1 MQLPLLSL
9 IIFLPIVGS
18 LLLLL
23 VPATQKSYIKYYA
36 LAVTVIILLFSLVM
50 YQQFDFN
57 HVEYGSAQ
65 LIEKYRWFSAL
76 PINYYVGVD
85 TISLPFVLLTS
96 LISIVCVLASIGSI
110 TAKEKE
116 YYTLFLLLES
126 LIMGTFLA
134 LDTVLFYIF
143 FEASLIP
150 LFIIVGVWGAENKV
164 YAAFKFFLY
173 TFAGSVFFLIGIIY
187 VINVTGSSDMLVL
200 PQMLMQWPIEA
211 QIILWVL
218 FFLGFAIKIPMWP
231 VHTWLPDAHVQAPTA
246 GSIILAAILLKFG
259 AYGLIRFSVVMLPE
273 ASYFFKDMIFLL
285 SCVAIIY
292 ASLLAFAQTNIKKLI
307 AYSSIAHMGYVTL
320 GIFALNF
327 EGLQGAL
334 MQMVS
339 HGLISGA
346 LFLTVGVLYERTHTK
361 DIDAYGGMAAKM
373 PGLASIFM
381 LLTLGSVG
389 LPGTSGFVGEILSLM
404 GLFKVN
410 LYYCMIAALGMVLG
424 AVYMLKLYRK
434 IMFGPNREY
443 SQPIYAMQWQEMVA
457 FAPLIILILLL
468 GMYPSLLLNITKPT
482 TLSIFKLLG

>member
-36 LAVTVIILLFSLVM
+36 LAVTVIILIFSFIM
-50 YQQFDFN
+50 YQQFDLN
-57 HVEYGSAQ
+57 NVEYGHAQ
-65 LIEKYRWFSAL
+65 LTEKYRWFSTL

-85 TISLPFVLLTS
+85 SISLPFVLLTA

-116 YYTLFLLLES
+116 YYALFLLLES

-150 LFIIVGVWGAENKV
+150 LFIIVGVWGAENKI

-200 PQMLMQWPIEA
+200 PQMLMQWPIDA

-259 AYGLIRFSVVMLPE
+259 AYGLIRFSIVMLPE
-273 ASYFFKDMIFLL
+273 ASYFFKNMIFLL
-285 SCVAIIY
+285 SCIAIIY

-327 EGLQGAL
+327 EGLQGAI

-346 LFLTVGVLYERTHTK
+346 LFLTIGVLYERTHTK

-434 IMFGPNREY
+434 IMFGSNREY
-443 SQPIYAMQWQEMVA
+443 SSPIYALQWQEIVA
-457 FAPLIILILLL
+457 FTPLIILILLL
-468 GMYPSLLLNITKPT
+468 GIYPSLLLNITKPT
-482 TLSIFKLLG
+482 ILSIFKLLG